1 MQLATIST
9 LNVMQRLIRD
19 VKEVAQIIPL
29 SRVFF
34 ARNDLQIVAAWIYK
48 PRNAFEV
55 RWLRGRPTRI
65 GVLGALI
72 VMPAC
77 LPLAHSRS

>member
-1 MQLATIST
+1 MEPAAIST
-9 LNVMQRLIRD
+9 LNVMQRPIGD
-19 VKEVAQIIPL
+19 MKQVAQVIAI
-29 SRVFF
+29 SRLFF
-34 ARNDLQIVAAWIYK
+34 ARNDLRIVAAWIYK

-55 RWLRGRPTRI
+55 RWVRGRPTRI